1 MVVLSFAFSAAPALA
16 AVARGCTAIKPPGR
30 IEAVA
35 LTVNVEVSC
44 PVAICC
50 VDFDG
55 LSDAKSVEVISRDV
69 VVVGLCVSFGFAGV
83 KALPSLDEVTGC
95 TAMSPPGSVEA
106 LAPVAEE
113 VIGSIPLLTRVVVL
127 VT

>member
-16 AVARGCTAIKPPGR
+16 AVARGCTAIRPPGR

-35 LTVNVEVSC
+35 LTANVEVSC

-50 VDFDG
+50 VDFDAP
-55 LSDAKSVEVISRDV
+55 SDAKTEVIFRDV
-69 VVVGLCVSFGFAGV
+69 VVVGLCVSFGFPGV

-95 TAMSPPGSVEA
+95 TATSPPGSVETV
-106 LAPVAEE
+106 APVAEE
-113 VIGSIPLLTRVVVL
+113 VVGCIPLLTRVVVL